1 MADNATATNSVS
13 ANNAQTQNA
22 SANSAQQNTQQNVQ
36 QNVPTAP
43 IAQNDVVDNSN
54 PLNTEKSADVQ
65 DVANLYEQATQEQ
78 QEQQHVPVQYNFKQ
92 EYGFSAEDNTKLT
105 DVFKKAKLSQEQ
117 ADILLNAYHGDIANL
132 GQQFD
137 NELQAA
143 IVNQRNTWAN
153 QVKADSELGGQ
164 NFANTKLN
172 IGRVMQQFG
181 TPELKNFLNE
191 SGLGYNPDFV
201 RFMNKVGTM
210 IGNDSNFIN
219 SNGAIPTEQE
229 RHEQMLRNLYPNS
242 KELFE

>member
-22 SANSAQQNTQQNVQ
+22 SADNAQQNVQ
-36 QNVPTAP
+36 QNVQSAP
-43 IAQNDVVDNSN
+43 IAQNDVVDNPD
-54 PLNTEKSADVQ
+54 PLNTEKSADIQ

-78 QEQQHVPVQYNFKQ
+78 QEQQHVPAQYNFKQ

-117 ADILLNAYHGDIANL
+117 ADILLNAYHGDLTNA
-132 GQQFD
+132 GQILEQ
-137 NELQAA
+137 ELQTA

-153 QVKADSELGGQ
+153 QVKADNELGGQ

-181 TPELKNFLNE
+181 TPELKNFLNQ

-201 RFMNKVGTM
+201 RFMNKVGTL
-210 IGNDSNFIN
+210 IGNDTNFIN

-229 RHEQMLRNLYPNS
+229 KHEKMLRDLYPNS
-242 KELFE
+242 QELFE

>member
-22 SANSAQQNTQQNVQ
+22 SADNAQQNVQ
-36 QNVPTAP
+36 QNVQSAP
-43 IAQNDVVDNSN
+43 IAQNDVVDNPN
-54 PLNTEKSADVQ
+54 PLNTENSADVQ

-92 EYGFSAEDNTKLT
+92 EYGFSAEDNTKLN

-117 ADILLNAYHGDIANL
+117 ADILLNAYHGDITNL

-137 NELQAA
+137 NELQTA

-181 TPELKNFLNE
+181 TPELKNFLNQ

-229 RHEQMLRNLYPNS
+229 KHEKMLRDLYPNS

>member
-22 SANSAQQNTQQNVQ
+22 SADNAQQNVQ
-36 QNVPTAP
+36 QNVQSAP
-43 IAQNDVVDNSN
+43 IAQNDVVDNPN

-137 NELQAA
+137 NELQTA

-210 IGNDSNFIN
+210 IGNDTNFIN
-219 SNGAIPTEQE
+219 SQGAIPSEQE
-229 RHEQMLRNLYPNS
+229 RREEALRKLYS
-242 KELFE
+242 KN

>member
-22 SANSAQQNTQQNVQ
+22 SANNAQQNTQQNVQ

-43 IAQNDVVDNSN
+43 IAQSDVVDNPN
-54 PLNTEKSADVQ
+54 PLTTEKSADVQ

-92 EYGFSAEDNTKLT
+92 EYGFSADDSTRLT
-105 DVFKKAKLSQEQ
+105 DVFKQAKLSQEQ
-117 ADILLNAYHGDIANL
+117 ADILLNAYHGDLTNA
-132 GQQFD
+132 GQILEQ
-137 NELQAA
+137 ELQTA

-153 QVKADSELGGQ
+153 QVKADNELGGQ

-181 TPELKNFLNE
+181 TPELKNFLNQ

-201 RFMNKVGTM
+201 RFMNKVGTL
-210 IGNDSNFIN
+210 IGNDTNFIN
-219 SNGAIPTEQE
+219 SNGAIPTEQQ
-229 RHEQMLRNLYPNS
+229 RHEKMLRDLYPNS

>member
-22 SANSAQQNTQQNVQ
+22 SANNAQQNTQQNVQ
-36 QNVPTAP
+36 QNAPTAP
-43 IAQNDVVDNSN
+43 IAQNDVVDNPN

-137 NELQAA
+137 NELQTA
-143 IVNQRNTWAN
+143 IVTQRNTWAN

-210 IGNDSNFIN
+210 IGNDTNFIN

>member
-22 SANSAQQNTQQNVQ
+22 SADNAQQNVQ
-36 QNVPTAP
+36 QNVQSAP
-43 IAQNDVVDNSN
+43 IAQNDVVDNPN

-117 ADILLNAYHGDIANL
+117 ADILLNAYHGDITNL

-137 NELQAA
+137 NVLQTA

-201 RFMNKVGTM
+201 RFMNKVGTL
-210 IGNDSNFIN
+210 IGNDTNFIN
-219 SNGAIPTEQE
+219 SQGAIPSEEE
-229 RHEQMLRNLYPNS
+229 RREEALRKLYS
-242 KELFE
+242 KN

>member
-13 ANNAQTQNA
+13 ANNAQ
-22 SANSAQQNTQQNVQ
+22 QNTQQNVQ
-36 QNVPTAP
+36 QNVQSAP

-78 QEQQHVPVQYNFKQ
+78 QQEQHVPIQYNFKQ

-105 DVFKKAKLSQEQ
+105 DIFKKAKLSQEQ

-153 QVKADSELGGQ
+153 QVKADNELGGQ

-229 RHEQMLRNLYPNS
+229 KHEQMLRNLYPNS

>member
-13 ANNAQTQNA
+13 ANNAQ
-22 SANSAQQNTQQNVQ
+22 QNTQQNVQ
-36 QNVPTAP
+36 QNVQSAP
-43 IAQNDVVDNSN
+43 IAQNDVVDNPN

-78 QEQQHVPVQYNFKQ
+78 QEQQHVPIQYNFKQ

-137 NELQAA
+137 NELQTA

-164 NFANTKLN
+164 NFANTKLT

>member
-22 SANSAQQNTQQNVQ
+22 SANNAQQNTQQNVQ
-36 QNVPTAP
+36 QNVQSAP

-78 QEQQHVPVQYNFKQ
+78 QHVPVQYNFKE

-117 ADILLNAYHGDIANL
+117 ADILLNAYHGDLTNA
-132 GQQFD
+132 GQILEQ
-137 NELQAA
+137 ELQTA

-153 QVKADSELGGQ
+153 QVKADNELGGQ

-229 RHEQMLRNLYPNS
+229 KHEQMLRNLYPNS

>member
-22 SANSAQQNTQQNVQ
+22 SANNAQQNTQQNVQ
-36 QNVPTAP
+36 QNVQSAP
-43 IAQNDVVDNSN
+43 IAQNDVVDNPN

-65 DVANLYEQATQEQ
+65 DVANLYEQATPEQ
-78 QEQQHVPVQYNFKQ
+78 QQEQHVPVQYNFKQ

-153 QVKADSELGGQ
+153 QVKAD
-164 NFANTKLN
+164 
-172 IGRVMQQFG
+172 
-181 TPELKNFLNE
+181 NE
-191 SGLGYNPDFV
+191 
-201 RFMNKVGTM
+201 
-210 IGNDSNFIN
+210 
-219 SNGAIPTEQE
+219 
-229 RHEQMLRNLYPNS
+229 
-242 KELFE
+242 

>member
-22 SANSAQQNTQQNVQ
+22 SADNAQQNVQ
-36 QNVPTAP
+36 QNVQSAP
-43 IAQNDVVDNSN
+43 IAQNDVVDNPN

-117 ADILLNAYHGDIANL
+117 ADILLNAYHGDITNL

-137 NELQAA
+137 NELQTA

-201 RFMNKVGTM
+201 RFMNKVGTL
-210 IGNDSNFIN
+210 IGNDTNFIN
-219 SNGAIPTEQE
+219 SQGAIPSEQE
-229 RHEQMLRNLYPNS
+229 RREEALRKLYS
-242 KELFE
+242 KN

>member
-22 SANSAQQNTQQNVQ
+22 SADNAQQNVQ
-36 QNVPTAP
+36 QNVQSAP
-43 IAQNDVVDNSN
+43 IAQNDVVDNPN

-65 DVANLYEQATQEQ
+65 DVANLYEQETQEQ
-78 QEQQHVPVQYNFKQ
+78 QEQQHVPIQYNFKQ
-92 EYGFSAEDNTKLT
+92 EYGFSTEDNTKLT

-137 NELQAA
+137 NELQTA
-143 IVNQRNTWAN
+143 IVTQRNTWAN

-172 IGRVMQQFG
+172 IGRVMQQFC
-181 TPELKNFLNE
+181 TPELKNFLNQ

-229 RHEQMLRNLYPNS
+229 RHEQMLRNLYHNS

>member
-1 MADNATATNSVS
+1 MPDNATATNSVS
-13 ANNAQTQNA
+13 ANNT
-22 SANSAQQNTQQNVQ
+22 QQNTQQNVQ
-36 QNVPTAP
+36 QNVQTAP
-43 IAQNDVVDNSN
+43 IAQSDVVDNSN
-54 PLNTEKSADVQ
+54 PLNTEKSSDVQ

-78 QEQQHVPVQYNFKQ
+78 QQEQHVPIQYNFKQ

-153 QVKADSELGGQ
+153 QVKADNELGGQ

-201 RFMNKVGTM
+201 RFMNKVGTL
-210 IGNDSNFIN
+210 IGNDTNFIN
-219 SNGAIPTEQE
+219 SQGAIPSEQE
-229 RHEQMLRNLYPNS
+229 RREEALRKLYS
-242 KELFE
+242 KN

>member
-22 SANSAQQNTQQNVQ
+22 SANNAQQNTQQNVQ
-36 QNVPTAP
+36 QNVQSAP
-43 IAQNDVVDNSN
+43 IAQNDVVDNPN

-92 EYGFSAEDNTKLT
+92 EYGFSAEDSTRLT

-137 NELQAA
+137 NELQTA
-143 IVNQRNTWAN
+143 IVNQRNTWSA

-201 RFMNKVGTM
+201 RFMNKVGTL
-210 IGNDSNFIN
+210 IGNDTNFIN
-219 SNGAIPTEQE
+219 SQGAIPSEQE
-229 RHEQMLRNLYPNS
+229 RREEALRKLYS
-242 KELFE
+242 KN

>member
-22 SANSAQQNTQQNVQ
+22 SANNAQQNTQQNVQ
-36 QNVPTAP
+36 QNAPTAP
-43 IAQNDVVDNSN
+43 IAQNDVVDNPN

-78 QEQQHVPVQYNFKQ
+78 QQEQHVPIQYNFKE

-117 ADILLNAYHGDIANL
+117 ADILLNAYHGDVANL

-153 QVKADSELGGQ
+153 QVKADNELGGQ

-181 TPELKNFLNE
+181 TPELKKFLNE

-201 RFMNKVGTM
+201 RFMNKVGTL
-210 IGNDSNFIN
+210 IGNDTNFIN
-219 SNGAIPTEQE
+219 SQGAIPSEQE
-229 RHEQMLRNLYPNS
+229 RREEALRKLYS
-242 KELFE
+242 KN

>member
-22 SANSAQQNTQQNVQ
+22 SADNAQQNVQ
-36 QNVPTAP
+36 QNVQSAP
-43 IAQNDVVDNSN
+43 IAQNDVVDNPN
-54 PLNTEKSADVQ
+54 PLNTENSADVQ

-92 EYGFSAEDNTKLT
+92 EYGFSAEDNTKLN

-117 ADILLNAYHGDIANL
+117 ADILLNAYHGDITNL

-137 NELQAA
+137 NELQTA

-181 TPELKNFLNE
+181 TPELKNFLNQ

>member
-22 SANSAQQNTQQNVQ
+22 SANNAQQNTQQNVQ
-36 QNVPTAP
+36 QNVQAAP

-117 ADILLNAYHGDIANL
+117 ADILLNAYHGDVANL

-153 QVKADSELGGQ
+153 QVKADNELGGQ

-201 RFMNKVGTM
+201 RFMNKVGTL
-210 IGNDSNFIN
+210 IGNDTNFIN
-219 SNGAIPTEQE
+219 SQGAIPSEQE
-229 RHEQMLRNLYPNS
+229 RREEALRKLYS
-242 KELFE
+242 KN

>member
-22 SANSAQQNTQQNVQ
+22 SADNAQQNVQ
-36 QNVPTAP
+36 QNVQSAP
-43 IAQNDVVDNSN
+43 IAQNDVVDNPN

-92 EYGFSAEDNTKLT
+92 EYGFSAEDNTKIT
-105 DVFKKAKLSQEQ
+105 DIFKKAKLSQEQ
-117 ADILLNAYHGDIANL
+117 ADILLNAYHGDITNL

-137 NELQAA
+137 NELQTA

-210 IGNDSNFIN
+210 IGNDTNFIN
-219 SNGAIPTEQE
+219 SQGAIPSEQE
-229 RHEQMLRNLYPNS
+229 RREEALRKLYS
-242 KELFE
+242 KN

>member
-22 SANSAQQNTQQNVQ
+22 SADNAQQNAQQNVQ
-36 QNVPTAP
+36 QNAQPAP

-54 PLNTEKSADVQ
+54 PLNTENSADVQ
-65 DVANLYEQATQEQ
+65 DVANLYDQTQ
-78 QEQQHVPVQYNFKQ
+78 QEQQHVPIQYNFKQ
-92 EYGFSAEDNTKLT
+92 EYGFSADDSTRLT
-105 DVFKKAKLSQEQ
+105 DVFKQAKLSQEQ
-117 ADILLNAYHGDIANL
+117 ADILLNAYHGDLTNA
-132 GQQFD
+132 GQILEQ
-137 NELQAA
+137 ELQTA

-153 QVKADSELGGQ
+153 QVKADNELGGQ

-181 TPELKNFLNE
+181 TPELKNFLNQ

-201 RFMNKVGTM
+201 RFMNKVGTL
-210 IGNDSNFIN
+210 IGNDTNFIN
-219 SNGAIPTEQE
+219 SNGAIPTEQQ
-229 RHEQMLRNLYPNS
+229 RHEKMLRDLYPNS

>member
-22 SANSAQQNTQQNVQ
+22 SADNAQQNVQ
-36 QNVPTAP
+36 QNVQSAP
-43 IAQNDVVDNSN
+43 IAQNDVVDNPN

-117 ADILLNAYHGDIANL
+117 VDILLNAYHGDITNL

-137 NELQAA
+137 NELQTA

-201 RFMNKVGTM
+201 RFMNKVGTL
-210 IGNDSNFIN
+210 IGNDTNFIN
-219 SNGAIPTEQE
+219 SQGAIPSEQE
-229 RHEQMLRNLYPNS
+229 RREEALRKLYS
-242 KELFE
+242 KN

>member
-1 MADNATATNSVS
+1 M
-13 ANNAQTQNA
+13 
-22 SANSAQQNTQQNVQ
+22 
-36 QNVPTAP
+36 
-43 IAQNDVVDNSN
+43 
-54 PLNTEKSADVQ
+54 
-65 DVANLYEQATQEQ
+65 
-78 QEQQHVPVQYNFKQ
+78 
-92 EYGFSAEDNTKLT
+92 
-105 DVFKKAKLSQEQ
+105 SQEQ
-117 ADILLNAYHGDIANL
+117 ADILLNAYHGDITNL

-137 NELQAA
+137 NELQTA

-153 QVKADSELGGQ
+153 QVKADSEIGGQ

-181 TPELKNFLNE
+181 TPELKNFLNQ

>member
-22 SANSAQQNTQQNVQ
+22 SANNAQQNTQQNVQ
-36 QNVPTAP
+36 QNAPTAP
-43 IAQNDVVDNSN
+43 IAQNDVVDNPN

-117 ADILLNAYHGDIANL
+117 ADILLNAYHGDVANL

-153 QVKADSELGGQ
+153 QVKADNELGGQ

-201 RFMNKVGTM
+201 RFMNKVGTL
-210 IGNDSNFIN
+210 IGNDTNFIN
-219 SNGAIPTEQE
+219 SQGAIPSEQE
-229 RHEQMLRNLYPNS
+229 RREEALRKLYS
-242 KELFE
+242 KN

>member
-1 MADNATATNSVS
+1 MADNVTATNSVS
-13 ANNAQTQNA
+13 ANNTQTQNA

-36 QNVPTAP
+36 QNVQSAP

-54 PLNTEKSADVQ
+54 PLTTEKSADVQ

-78 QEQQHVPVQYNFKQ
+78 QQEQHVPIQYNFKQ

-153 QVKADSELGGQ
+153 QVKADNELGGQ

-201 RFMNKVGTM
+201 RFMNKVGAM
-210 IGNDSNFIN
+210 IGNDTNFIN
-219 SNGAIPTEQE
+219 SNGAIPTEQQ
-229 RHEQMLRNLYPNS
+229 RHEKMLRALYPNS

>member
-22 SANSAQQNTQQNVQ
+22 SADNAQQNVQ
-36 QNVPTAP
+36 QNVQSAP
-43 IAQNDVVDNSN
+43 IAQNDVVDNPN

-92 EYGFSAEDNTKLT
+92 EYGFSEEDNTKLT

-137 NELQAA
+137 NELQTA
-143 IVNQRNTWAN
+143 IVTQRNTWAN

-210 IGNDSNFIN
+210 IGNDTNFIN
-219 SNGAIPTEQE
+219 SQGAIPSEQE
-229 RHEQMLRNLYPNS
+229 RREEALRKLYS
-242 KELFE
+242 KN

>member
-36 QNVPTAP
+36 QNVQSAP
-43 IAQNDVVDNSN
+43 IAQNDVVDNPN

-78 QEQQHVPVQYNFKQ
+78 QEQQHVPIQYNFKQ

-137 NELQAA
+137 NELQTA
-143 IVNQRNTWAN
+143 IVTQRNTWAN

-229 RHEQMLRNLYPNS
+229 KHEQMLRNLYPNS

>member
-22 SANSAQQNTQQNVQ
+22 SANNAQQNTQQNVQ

-43 IAQNDVVDNSN
+43 IAQSDVVDNPN

-78 QEQQHVPVQYNFKQ
+78 QEQQHVPVQNNFKQ
-92 EYGFSAEDNTKLT
+92 EYGFSEEDNTKLT

-117 ADILLNAYHGDIANL
+117 ADILLNAYHGDIVNL

-137 NELQAA
+137 NELQTA

-201 RFMNKVGTM
+201 RFMNKVGTL
-210 IGNDSNFIN
+210 IGNDTNFIN
-219 SNGAIPTEQE
+219 SQGAIPSEQE
-229 RHEQMLRNLYPNS
+229 RREEALRKLYS
-242 KELFE
+242 KN

>member
-22 SANSAQQNTQQNVQ
+22 SADNAQQNVQ
-36 QNVPTAP
+36 QNVQSAP
-43 IAQNDVVDNSN
+43 IAQNDVVDNPN

-92 EYGFSAEDNTKLT
+92 EYGFSAEDNTKIT
-105 DVFKKAKLSQEQ
+105 DIFKKAKLSQEQ

-137 NELQAA
+137 NELQTA
-143 IVNQRNTWAN
+143 IVTQRNTWAN

-201 RFMNKVGTM
+201 RFMNKVGTL
-210 IGNDSNFIN
+210 IGNDTNFIN
-219 SNGAIPTEQE
+219 SQGAIPSEQE
-229 RHEQMLRNLYPNS
+229 RREEALRKLYS
-242 KELFE
+242 KN

>member
-22 SANSAQQNTQQNVQ
+22 SADNAQQNVQ
-36 QNVPTAP
+36 QNVQSAP
-43 IAQNDVVDNSN
+43 IAQNDVVDNPN

-92 EYGFSAEDNTKLT
+92 EYGFSEEDNTKLT

-117 ADILLNAYHGDIANL
+117 ADILLNAYHGDVANL

-137 NELQAA
+137 NELQTA

-210 IGNDSNFIN
+210 IGNDTNFIN
-219 SNGAIPTEQE
+219 SQGAIPSEQE
-229 RHEQMLRNLYPNS
+229 RREEALRKLYS
-242 KELFE
+242 KN

>member
-22 SANSAQQNTQQNVQ
+22 SANNAQQNTQQNVQ
-36 QNVPTAP
+36 QNAPTAP

-78 QEQQHVPVQYNFKQ
+78 QQEQHVPIQYNFKQ

-105 DVFKKAKLSQEQ
+105 DIFKKAKLSQEQ

-153 QVKADSELGGQ
+153 QVKADNELGGQ

-229 RHEQMLRNLYPNS
+229 KHEQMLRNLYPNS

>member
-13 ANNAQTQNA
+13 ANNAQIQNA

-36 QNVPTAP
+36 QNVQSAP
-43 IAQNDVVDNSN
+43 IAQSDVVDNSN

-78 QEQQHVPVQYNFKQ
+78 QQEQHVPIQYNFKQ

-201 RFMNKVGTM
+201 RFMNKVGTL
-210 IGNDSNFIN
+210 IGNDTNFIN
-219 SNGAIPTEQE
+219 SQGAIPSEQE
-229 RHEQMLRNLYPNS
+229 RREEALRKLYS
-242 KELFE
+242 KN

>member
-22 SANSAQQNTQQNVQ
+22 SANNAQQNVQ
-36 QNVPTAP
+36 QNVQSAP
-43 IAQNDVVDNSN
+43 IAQNDVVDNPN

-92 EYGFSAEDNTKLT
+92 EYGFSEEDNTKLT

-117 ADILLNAYHGDIANL
+117 ADILLNAYHGDIVNL

-137 NELQAA
+137 NELQTA

-181 TPELKNFLNE
+181 TPELKNFLNQ

-201 RFMNKVGTM
+201 RFMNKVGTL
-210 IGNDSNFIN
+210 IGNDTNFIN
-219 SNGAIPTEQE
+219 SQGAIPSEQE
-229 RHEQMLRNLYPNS
+229 RREEALRKLYS
-242 KELFE
+242 KN

>member
-1 MADNATATNSVS
+1 MADNATATATNSVS

-22 SANSAQQNTQQNVQ
+22 SANNAQQNTQQNAQ
-36 QNVPTAP
+36 QNVQSAP
-43 IAQNDVVDNSN
+43 IAQNDVVDNPN

-117 ADILLNAYHGDIANL
+117 ADILLNAYHGDITNL

-137 NELQAA
+137 NELQTA

-181 TPELKNFLNE
+181 TPELKNFLNQ

-201 RFMNKVGTM
+201 RFMNKVGTL
-210 IGNDSNFIN
+210 IGNDTNFIN
-219 SNGAIPTEQE
+219 SQGAIPSEQE
-229 RHEQMLRNLYPNS
+229 RREEALRKLYS
-242 KELFE
+242 KN

>member
-1 MADNATATNSVS
+1 MADNATATATNSVS

-22 SANSAQQNTQQNVQ
+22 SADNAQQNVQ
-36 QNVPTAP
+36 QNVQSAP
-43 IAQNDVVDNSN
+43 IAQNDVVDNPN
-54 PLNTEKSADVQ
+54 PLNTENSADVQ

-117 ADILLNAYHGDIANL
+117 ADILLNAYHGDITNL

-137 NELQAA
+137 NELQTA

-210 IGNDSNFIN
+210 IGNDTNFIN
-219 SNGAIPTEQE
+219 SQGAIPSEQE
-229 RHEQMLRNLYPNS
+229 RREEALRKLYS
-242 KELFE
+242 KN

>member
-36 QNVPTAP
+36 QNAPTAP
-43 IAQNDVVDNSN
+43 IAQNDVVDNPN

-117 ADILLNAYHGDIANL
+117 ADILLNAYHGDVANL

-153 QVKADSELGGQ
+153 QVKADNELGGQ

-201 RFMNKVGTM
+201 RFMNKVGTL
-210 IGNDSNFIN
+210 IGNDTNFIN
-219 SNGAIPTEQE
+219 SQGAIPSEQE
-229 RHEQMLRNLYPNS
+229 RREEALRKLYSNN
-242 KELFE
+242 

>member
-22 SANSAQQNTQQNVQ
+22 SADNAQQNVQ
-36 QNVPTAP
+36 QNVQSAP
-43 IAQNDVVDNSN
+43 IAQNDVVDNPN

-117 ADILLNAYHGDIANL
+117 ADILLNAYHGDITNL
-132 GQQFD
+132 GKQFD
-137 NELQAA
+137 NELQTA

-201 RFMNKVGTM
+201 RFMNKVGTL
-210 IGNDSNFIN
+210 IGNDTNFIN
-219 SNGAIPTEQE
+219 SQGAIPSEQE
-229 RHEQMLRNLYPNS
+229 RREEALRKLYS
-242 KELFE
+242 KN

>member
-22 SANSAQQNTQQNVQ
+22 SANNAQQNTQQNVQ
-36 QNVPTAP
+36 QNAPTAP
-43 IAQNDVVDNSN
+43 IAQSDVVDNPN

-78 QEQQHVPVQYNFKQ
+78 QEQQHVPVQYNFKE

-117 ADILLNAYHGDIANL
+117 ADILLNAYHGDVANL

-153 QVKADSELGGQ
+153 QVKADNELGGQ

-201 RFMNKVGTM
+201 RFMNKVGTL
-210 IGNDSNFIN
+210 IGNDTNFIN
-219 SNGAIPTEQE
+219 SQGAIPSEQE
-229 RHEQMLRNLYPNS
+229 RREEALRKLYS
-242 KELFE
+242 KN

>member
-13 ANNAQTQNA
+13 ANNAQNQNA
-22 SANSAQQNTQQNVQ
+22 SADNAQQNVQ
-36 QNVPTAP
+36 QNVQSAP
-43 IAQNDVVDNSN
+43 IAQNDVVDNPN

-117 ADILLNAYHGDIANL
+117 ADILLNAYHGDITNL

-137 NELQAA
+137 NELQTA

-210 IGNDSNFIN
+210 IGNDTNFIN
-219 SNGAIPTEQE
+219 SQGAIPSEQE
-229 RHEQMLRNLYPNS
+229 RREEALRKLYS
-242 KELFE
+242 KN